1 MADVTMLG
9 DLRAACWV
17 AAVPQVWEG
26 HPAQMGPIQLWRAVE
41 MGTRDVLCPGWV
53 SGDIAPG
60 SRGGQ
65 WSVLTWLQAKGA
77 KSPKSSDP

>member
-1 MADVTMLG
+1 
-9 DLRAACWV
+9 
-17 AAVPQVWEG
+17 
-26 HPAQMGPIQLWRAVE
+26 